1 MSSSSSSSSSSD
13 PCNGINPQTVL
24 EDFINSNN
32 NNIINTGI
40 YVDKQ
45 NLLGYINEIN
55 GSGSSSSASS
65 SVQNQ
70 DIEFFLFNVYSN
82 GSYDAYIIK
91 YDSDRNTRFTVI
103 KLEPVNINNLN
114 YYISLFDFLYFLI
127 KNNICLQL
135 RFGSYGKLNGF
146 VLDGDLLRTFTNDA
160 LDNLSSSSLNPSA
173 PNYINFGLN
182 QQPFSSLST
191 GLPSGSSSSSNL
203 NLNPQS
209 SFSSFGLPAGS
220 NLNLNPQSSNY
231 PFSSS
236 SSFIPLQSQQ
246 IPNGT
251 PVVVSGD
258 NGSMIQATINSFD
271 QNSNMYSVTLNNGTT
286 NITVSPESVKQGS
299 IISDRIDFNLPQKG
313 DYVTIFNSNSRTFY
327 DKGFIIDAV
336 NINGQPFYTVYGM
349 QRGIIPMIMSHD
361 IQKIQPPEIK
371 LGDKIIF
378 TNLYDN
384 INNVGTQTIHRGTIT
399 RINNDDTY
407 NITDSYK
414 NTYNNVTSNRIKKV
428 DDYPKPKFKV
438 GDSVI
443 TRNAADTGIISFI
456 REDQTNWLSYVYTFR
471 ITNNQHRETDLLLLS
486 DYNKITHKD
495 FKVEDDVVFD
505 MNENRDI
512 NSLLSNEKAHGKIQS
527 FDENTGLYQIII
539 TAGPNAGQLVR
550 KPSKS
555 IGLDSGSENAINAI
569 NANDKVMV
577 INAPNNTGIVLKRL
591 QGDDPSQ
598 FRYIVRL
605 DNTGAE
611 NTYTSLDI
619 VKILNPPTL
628 CLFSRNN
635 GNIKDQVKL
644 QQKDQ
649 IGVGYKIGCTLTG
662 CLIRTYN
669 EQYQEEI
676 VPKAKVSV
684 MDYENPPQSEFKKG
698 DKVVITG
705 PAANRNWT
713 EQLPNTLGETA
724 IVVESIF
731 YYNDYTKYL
740 YLLKIDSDQQYLPD
754 SLVFAR
760 YLKKY
765 NESQTIR
772 SSLNIG
778 DTVSFTLND
787 LTKYGEIVGFNNQGN
802 DANVKYLDDNN
813 NTQLRTVNINQL
825 TKELK
830 GRSIFQQGETVT
842 IYGEATYNFLRCIV
856 RFIVIR
862 DYVEQDFKKDCKKF
876 GFIDA
881 AFLTNFLFDANL
893 CKTNYSNAVLQISA
907 IGGHLVPLDQNLF
920 LRFIEIVCN
929 IVLSVYP
936 NPNVNDPL
944 FLEFINKLGIYKNV
958 PSSNNLRILNDA
970 LISVVE
976 PAVIMTNGTKI
987 RLEELIEL
995 TGTIVGSQPNKL
1007 NPKMFDYMVQIKNR
1021 DDIVCLFRQGDIA
1034 VSGSNIKL
1042 FLNRKLTTL
1051 QEGLQ
1056 GQQLYDVKTNFEE
1069 IIQIISSAIVAIC
1082 GDGLNRYPNLANE
1095 LLEYIYTRIEATVPN
1110 NQGRNLTLFKQKLS
1124 TIKLDRVYKM
1134 IADYLEN
1141 AKIDFQLPKL
1151 KNNNYLTAYQN
1162 TGTYWQFPTKISHRI
1177 RGQVKLDDKEIV
1189 FTNLFKIVDQIKSDE
1204 PRVRMIFNKYKDNS
1218 ELMRRLHSTVLIDS
1232 NLNTCLKTNT
1242 CSETEKRKL
1251 VTKIFQIDDDL
1262 SREFSKKKQQEEVLK
1277 KEQQEANLKFNRR
1290 SNKRQGD
1297 RYNGRRR
1304 FTRRGFAPPPKK
1316 SFWDK
1321 IRGRGGN
1328 KTRKIIKSKKSNF
1341 KSKTKS
1347 KK

>member
-1 MSSSSSSSSSSD
+1 MSLPSSSSSSSD
-13 PCNGINPQTVL
+13 PCGGISPQGLIKNFMDSYDITKDLSTYSILCNKDMVFDYINQINSSSTQAPVQPFDL
-24 EDFINSNN
+24 YFVNFTSSSSFSSYVISNYNDFSYYNNIKLTQVNINDIKNFVKLIDFIEFLIAKYDCFNTQNIDLGLLNFFMNN
-32 NNIINTGI
+32 KDKIISEYTTI
-40 YVDKQ
+40 
-45 NLLGYINEIN
+45 IA
-55 GSGSSSSASS
+55 SSLSSLSSLSSASSASS
-65 SVQNQ
+65 SLNPISTGQQ
-70 DIEFFLFNVYSN
+70 QSLFGLPS
-82 GSYDAYIIK
+82 S
-91 YDSDRNTRFTVI
+91 
-103 KLEPVNINNLN
+103 PNLN
-114 YYISLFDFLYFLI
+114 FNPQS
-127 KNNICLQL
+127 
-135 RFGSYGKLNGF
+135 S
-146 VLDGDLLRTFTNDA
+146 
-160 LDNLSSSSLNPSA
+160 LSSSNLN
-173 PNYINFGLN
+173 INLN
-182 QQPFSSLST
+182 QPPFSSLST
-191 GLPSGSSSSSNL
+191 GLP
-203 NLNPQS
+203 P
-209 SFSSFGLPAGS
+209 
-220 NLNLNPQSSNY
+220 
-231 PFSSS
+231 
-236 SSFIPLQSQQ
+236 SFIPLQSQQ

-251 PVVVSGD
+251 QVVVSGE
-258 NGSMIQATINSFD
+258 NGSMIQAIINSFD
-271 QNSNMYSVTLNNGTT
+271 KNSNMYSVTLNNG
-286 NITVSPESVKQGS
+286 NIITVSPESVQQGS
-299 IISDRIDFNLPQKG
+299 IISDRIDSNLPQKG
-313 DYVTIFNSNSRTFY
+313 DYVTIFRLNSR
-327 DKGFIIDAV
+327 DIIDQGFIIDAV
-336 NINGQPFYTVYGM
+336 NINGEPFYTVYGM
-349 QRGIIPMIMSHD
+349 QRGIIPIIMSRD

-371 LGDKIIF
+371 LGDKVIF
-378 TNLYDN
+378 TTVNNN
-384 INNVGTQTIHRGTIT
+384 INNVATQTIHRGTIT

-414 NTYNNVTSNRIKKV
+414 NPYNDVASNRIKKV

-438 GDSVI
+438 GDVVI

-456 REDQTNWLSYVYTFR
+456 REDPTNWLSYVYTFLN
-471 ITNNQHRETDLLLLS
+471 TNNQYTETDLLLLS

-495 FKVEDDVVFD
+495 FKVGDDVVFD

-512 NSLLSNEKAHGKIQS
+512 NSLLSNEKAHGKIRS
-527 FDENTGLYQIII
+527 FDEDTGLYQIII

-555 IGLDSGSENAINAI
+555 IGLDSGSENANNAI

-611 NTYTSLDI
+611 NTYTSLEI

-635 GNIKDQVKL
+635 QDIKGQVKL
-644 QQKDQ
+644 QQTDQ
-649 IGVGYKIGCTLTG
+649 IGVGYKIGCTFTG

-669 EQYQEEI
+669 QQYQEEI
-676 VPKAKVSV
+676 VPKANVSV

-705 PAANRNWT
+705 TTFGININII
-713 EQLPNTLGETA
+713 PNTLGETA

-731 YYNDYTKYL
+731 AYSDYTKYL
-740 YLLKIDSDQQYLPD
+740 YLVKIDSDQQYSPD
-754 SLVFAR
+754 SLVFTKN
-760 YLKKY
+760 LKKY
-765 NESQTIR
+765 NGLQTIR

-778 DTVSFTLND
+778 DTVSFILND
-787 LTKYGEIVGFNNQGN
+787 LTKYGEILKFTNNGN
-802 DANVKYLDDNN
+802 NANVQYLDDNN
-813 NTQLRTVNINQL
+813 NTTINSINLNQL

-842 IYGEATYNFLRCIV
+842 IYGEATFNFLRCIV
-856 RFIVIR
+856 RFIVTNA
-862 DYVEQDFKKDCKKF
+862 YMWQNFKKDCNKF
-876 GFIDA
+876 GFNDD
-881 AFLTNFLFDANL
+881 NFLDLFLQRAL
-893 CKTNYSNAVLQISA
+893 GCKTNYYNAVLQIA
-907 IGGHLVPLDQNLF
+907 GVVAPNPFDQNLF
-920 LRFIEIVCN
+920 FRFIELVCN

-936 NPNVNDPL
+936 TLELGNPL
-944 FLEFINKLGIYKNV
+944 FIEFMTKLAIYKRSPN
-958 PSSNNLRILNDA
+958 SNNLRILNDV
-970 LISVVE
+970 LINVVG

-987 RLEELIEL
+987 RLEDLIEL

-1042 FLNRKLTTL
+1042 FLNRKLATL
-1051 QEGLQ
+1051 QEDPSQ
-1056 GQQLYDVKTNFEE
+1056 YTNRNQIEQNFNE

-1189 FTNLFKIVDQIKSDE
+1189 FTNLFKIVDQIKSND

-1262 SREFSKKKQQEEVLK
+1262 SREISKKKQEEEVLNRQQQEEVLK
-1277 KEQQEANLKFNRR
+1277 KEQQESVLKFNRR
-1290 SNKRQGD
+1290 SNKRQKD

-1316 SFWDK
+1316 TFWDK